1 MIYVI
6 KVTLGKDWSFYKRPY
21 QGWDWTCKEL
31 KIVKIK
37 VKMVFKN
44 EFKDS
49 KSNLKTFLRV
59 LLKYEMIL
67 KKCLKILMGFYKA
80 MEWFETCKRVNLEY
94 YMF

>member
-1 MIYVI
+1 MVPMGTNITLFYGFI
-6 KVTLGKDWSFYKRPY
+6 GWLQDDLLAWPAGNLEGDNEKLGKDWSFNKRPY

-59 LLKYEMIL
+59 QLGYDMI
-67 KKCLKILMGFYKA
+67 
-80 MEWFETCKRVNLEY
+80 
-94 YMF
+94 

>member
-59 LLKYEMIL
+59 QLGYDLKMIKDL
-67 KKCLKILMGFYKA
+67 TRGRTRPMENNILNWTYGK
-80 MEWFETCKRVNLEY
+80 
-94 YMF
+94 